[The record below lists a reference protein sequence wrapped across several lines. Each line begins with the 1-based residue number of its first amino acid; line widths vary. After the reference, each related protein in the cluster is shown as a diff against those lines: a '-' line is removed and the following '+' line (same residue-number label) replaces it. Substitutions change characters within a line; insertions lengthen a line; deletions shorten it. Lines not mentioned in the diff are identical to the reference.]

1 MLKEGFS
8 PESAAETSG
17 YTPPSSVAP
26 PSMEIPTPVA
36 PTIDPTTVLTP
47 IQIAALGGT
56 AAAIALIAAHGA
68 GGAVA
73 AANTAIAANPA
84 PINPIP
90 PGGTGGGTTGNGT
103 TGGTTGNGTTGGTG
117 TAPGENPTPGGSPGN
132 GTGGGTTPINPTP
145 GSTPGS
151 TPGPP
156 GGGTA
161 PIEVPIVPIPP
172 PPVVIPPPPLVDQG
186 LSMVPPES
194 PVPPTPPPPPVD
206 RGLSMVPPE
215 SPVPPGPTPT
225 PPPVDKGLSMV
236 PPESPVP
243 PVDPTGLTPE
253 QIAALLAAGYILAN
267 PAKIPSVPTRA
278 PFPIPTFNGAGLVNP
293 GVNPGFIEP
302 APAYGQQPPGMD
314 QYYWGQ
320 HQYAQNMADL
330 ANLNNPAPTQPY
342 GNANAVHLGQLI
354 TPEQLGYPNAQ
365 SMQQVYGPG
374 YQYNPAPILARDQY
388 TGPMSLNQPV
398 APNQFGTFGPNT
410 QAQQATGQG
419 YSAQY
424 GQGLNYIPGATLI
437 PVAPR

>member
-1 MLKEGFS
+1 
-8 PESAAETSG
+8 
-17 YTPPSSVAP
+17 
-26 PSMEIPTPVA
+26 
-36 PTIDPTTVLTP
+36 
-47 IQIAALGGT
+47 
-56 AAAIALIAAHGA
+56 
-68 GGAVA
+68 
-73 AANTAIAANPA
+73 
-84 PINPIP
+84 
-90 PGGTGGGTTGNGT
+90 
-103 TGGTTGNGTTGGTG
+103 
-117 TAPGENPTPGGSPGN
+117 
-132 GTGGGTTPINPTP
+132 
-145 GSTPGS
+145 
-151 TPGPP
+151 
-156 GGGTA
+156 
-161 PIEVPIVPIPP
+161 
-172 PPVVIPPPPLVDQG
+172 

-194 PVPPTPPPPPVD
+194 PVPPT
-206 RGLSMVPPE
+206 
-215 SPVPPGPTPT
+215 
-225 PPPVDKGLSMV
+225 
-236 PPESPVP
+236 
-243 PVDPTGLTPE
+243 DPSGLTPA

-267 PAKIPSVPTRA
+267 PAKTPSVPTRA
-278 PFPIPTFNGAGLVNP
+278 PFPIPTFNGQKLVNP

-342 GNANAVHLGQLI
+342 GNPNAVHLGQLI

-424 GQGLNYIPGATLI
+424 GQDLNYIPGATLI
-437 PVAPR
+437 PVAP